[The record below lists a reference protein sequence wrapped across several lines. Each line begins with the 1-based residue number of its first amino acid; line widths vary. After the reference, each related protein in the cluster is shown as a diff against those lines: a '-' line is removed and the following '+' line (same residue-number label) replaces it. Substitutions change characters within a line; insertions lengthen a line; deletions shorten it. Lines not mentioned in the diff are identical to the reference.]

1 MNDIKKKICFIAQ
14 FPPPIHGLSKAI
26 DTLYN
31 SELKEKYE
39 FSNVNITNNKK
50 IISNIYKL
58 IRNDADLYYLT
69 ISQTTGGNIRDL
81 IIIKL
86 LLLRK
91 KKILIHL
98 HGGYYR
104 TMIESDC
111 KNIIKTINLKLFKK
125 LSGAIVLGN
134 SLKYIFE
141 GIVNDDKI
149 HVVENCVDEQYL
161 INKEEFDSKIRNLDS
176 KETLDI
182 VYLSNFIESK
192 GYKDVLEVAKICK
205 DNNVRKFNFIFA
217 GKFYNSEDEK
227 QFNEYLDKNK
237 LEEIV
242 DYRGIVG
249 GKEKLAMLKQGDIF
263 MLLTRYPKEG
273 QPISIIE
280 GMANGMSI
288 ITTDYAGIPDLI
300 ENKENGYFVNYKKH
314 KEIFN
319 VLTGIEQ
326 NRDKQKQLIINNRNK
341 VLKMFTEA
349 KYIGK
354 MDDVFDE
361 MLNCES

>member
-1 MNDIKKKICFIAQ
+1 MKKKICFIAQ

-39 FSNVNITNNKK
+39 FSNVDITNNKH
-50 IISNIYKL
+50 IISNIYK
-58 IRNDADLYYLT
+58 IIKSDADLYYLT
-69 ISQTTGGNIRDL
+69 IAQTTGGNLRDL

-86 LLLRK
+86 LLMKK
-91 KKILIHL
+91 KKILVHL

-104 TMIESDC
+104 TMLESDC
-111 KNIIKTINLKLFKK
+111 KSFIKEINLKLFSK

-134 SLKYIFE
+134 SLKHIFKGVVE
-141 GIVNDDKI
+141 EKKI
-149 HVVENCVDEQYL
+149 HVVENCVDAQYL
-161 INKEEFDSKIRNLDS
+161 ISEDKFNLKMENLDD
-176 KETLDI
+176 KDRLNI

-192 GYKDVLEVAKICK
+192 GYKDILKVAKICK
-205 DNNVRKFNFIFA
+205 DNSVKRFNFIFA

-227 QFNEYLDKNK
+227 EFKQYIEDNK
-237 LEEIV
+237 LEAII
-242 DYRGIVG
+242 DYRGIVQG
-249 GKEKLAMLKQGDIF
+249 NEKLKMLQQGDVF

-300 ENKENGYFVNYKKH
+300 ENNENGYFAKYDNHEEIYK
-314 KEIFN
+314 
-319 VLTGIEQ
+319 LLLSIEG
-326 NRDKQKQLIINNRNK
+326 NRDTQKRVILNNREK
-341 VLKMFTEA
+341 VLNMFTQV
-349 KYIGK
+349 KYINR
-354 MDDVFDE
+354 MDNVFNE
-361 MLNCES
+361 MLEVQS

>member
-1 MNDIKKKICFIAQ
+1 MKRICFIAQ

-31 SELKEKYE
+31 SKLSEKYE
-39 FSNVNITNNKK
+39 FTSVDITNNKS
-50 IISNIYKL
+50 IILNILEL
-58 IRNDADLYYLT
+58 IKSDADLYYLT

-86 LLLRK
+86 LLMK
-91 KKILIHL
+91 KKKVLIHL
-98 HGGYYR
+98 HGGYFR
-104 TMIESDC
+104 TMLENDC
-111 KNIIKTINLKLFKK
+111 IKIIKTINLKLFRR

-134 SLKYIFE
+134 SLKPIFKD
-141 GIVNDDKI
+141 IVEENKI

-161 INKEEFDSKIRNLDS
+161 IKEEKFKLKLENLDS
-176 KETLDI
+176 KDKLNI

-192 GYKDVLEVAKICK
+192 GYKDILKVAKICR
-205 DNNVRKFNFIFA
+205 DNNVKKFNFIFA
-217 GKFYNSEDEK
+217 GKFYSDEDKK
-227 QFNEYLDKNK
+227 QFKEYICINR
-237 LEEIV
+237 LEDIT

-249 GKEKLAMLKQGDIF
+249 GHEKLDMLQQGDIF

-300 ENKENGYFVNYKKH
+300 KHGENGYFVEYKDHQDIYKLLLS
-314 KEIFN
+314 ID
-319 VLTGIEQ
+319 G
-326 NRDKQKQLIINNRNK
+326 NRDKQKQLILNNRKK
-341 VLKMFTEA
+341 VLNMFTEA
-349 KYIGK
+349 RYIDRMNK
-354 MDDVFDE
+354 AFKEALDE
-361 MLNCES
+361 VKD